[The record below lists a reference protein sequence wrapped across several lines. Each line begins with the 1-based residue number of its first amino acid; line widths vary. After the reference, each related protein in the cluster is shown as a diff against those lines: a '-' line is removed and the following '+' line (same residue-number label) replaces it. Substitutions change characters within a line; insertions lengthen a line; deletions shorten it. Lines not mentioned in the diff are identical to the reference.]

1 MMLFDPKRTFMEM
14 QQEREFWLYCL
25 MEINIKKNH
34 RLGRMWW
41 AAFAG
46 KKCQHV
52 HLIIERAV

>member
-1 MMLFDPKRTFMEM
+1 MEM
-14 QQEREFWLYCL
+14 QQEGEFWLYCL